1 MSTLTWESALQ
12 GVTPR
17 TGGSSLPPAQY
28 RLKAV
33 AGEGKRNSN
42 QNLMFSLTLEVISGP
57 MQGRKGFHNENLP
70 TGNSDKDKE
79 RMGYFLGLLEA
90 FGITGDMVRQ
100 MFAGREIDEAS
111 LSYLAQYIV
120 QQGRSVKGT
129 CRPQTNDPTRINW
142 GGWMPDDGIEPVPPK
157 QAAPAGQPGFPG
169 GAPSGQPPVFGG
181 GAPQGA
187 PGQAPGQFQP
197 PAAQPNNLP
206 LGGFPGS
213 GGLAPNQAPD
223 WAQQPAAA
231 QPQQFQ
237 QAPVQD
243 QGFPGQQ
250 FQGQVNPANFPAQG
264 QPQFESQMTQPQQFG
279 GPGQMAQAAQPQA
292 AGMNQFQQPAA
303 AQFPQQGQAPGQLP
317 GMPPQ
322 QPQGNPNGLPQGGFP
337 QGGQAPQATF

>member
-1 MSTLTWESALQ
+1 VSTLTWESALQ

-33 AGEGKRNSN
+33 AGEGKLNSN

-100 MFAGREIDEAS
+100 MFAGRAIDEAS
-111 LSYLAQYIV
+111 LSSLAQYIV

-142 GGWMPDDGIEPVPPK
+142 GGWMADDGIEPAPPK

-169 GAPSGQPPVFGG
+169 SAPGSQAPGFGS

-187 PGQAPGQFQP
+187 PGQPS
-197 PAAQPNNLP
+197 NLP

-213 GGLAPNQAPD
+213 GGMTPNQAPD

-231 QPQQFQ
+231 APQQFQQFQQFQ

-250 FQGQVNPANFPAQG
+250 FQGQINPANFPAQE
-264 QPQFESQMTQPQQFG
+264 QAPQQFG
-279 GPGQMAQAAQPQA
+279 GPGQMAPAAQPQA
-292 AGMNQFQQPAA
+292 AGMNQFQQP
-303 AQFPQQGQAPGQLP
+303 QT
-317 GMPPQ
+317 
-322 QPQGNPNGLPQGGFP
+322 NPNGLPQGGFP
-337 QGGQAPQATF
+337 PAGQAPQATF

>member
-1 MSTLTWESALQ
+1 MSTMTWESALQ

-17 TGGSSLPPAQY
+17 TGGSSLPPGQY

-33 AGEGKRNSN
+33 AGEGKLNSN
-42 QNLMFSLTLEVISGP
+42 QNLMFALTFEVISGP
-57 MQGRKGFHNENLP
+57 MQGRKAFHNENLP
-70 TGNSDKDKE
+70 SGSSDKDKE

-90 FGITGDMVRQ
+90 FGVSADMLRQ
-100 MFAGREIDEAS
+100 MFAGRPVDEAS

-120 QQGRSVKGT
+120 GQGRSIKGT
-129 CRPQTNDPTRINW
+129 CRPQQSDPTRVNW
-142 GGWMPDDGIEPVPPK
+142 GGWMVDDGVEPAPPK
-157 QAAPAGQPGFPG
+157 QAAPGGQPGFPG
-169 GAPSGQPPVFGG
+169 GAPGGQPTQFGG
-181 GAPQGA
+181 GAPQGV

-197 PAAQPNNLP
+197 TGQQPSNLP

-213 GGLAPNQAPD
+213 GGAVPNQAPD

-231 QPQQFQ
+231 APQQFQ
-237 QAPVQD
+237 QQVPVQD

-250 FQGQVNPANFPAQG
+250 FPGQVNPANFPAQG
-264 QPQFESQMTQPQQFG
+264 QAPQQFG
-279 GPGQMAQAAQPQA
+279 GPGQMAPAAQPQA

-317 GMPPQ
+317 GTPPQ

>member
-1 MSTLTWESALQ
+1 VSTLTWESALQ

-33 AGEGKRNSN
+33 AGEGKLNSN
-42 QNLMFSLTLEVISGP
+42 NNLMFALTLEVISGP
-57 MQGRKGFHNENLP
+57 MQGRKAFHNENLP
-70 TGNSDKDKE
+70 SGSSDKDKE

-90 FGITGDMVRQ
+90 FAISSDMLRQ
-100 MFAGREIDEAS
+100 MFAGRPVDEAS

-129 CRPQTNDPTRINW
+129 CRPQQSDPTRVNW
-142 GGWMPDDGIEPVPPK
+142 SGWMVDDGQEPAPPK

-169 GAPSGQPPVFGG
+169 GAPGGQPPQFGG

-187 PGQAPGQFQP
+187 PGQFQP
-197 PAAQPNNLP
+197 PAQQPGNLP

-213 GGLAPNQAPD
+213 GGAVPNGAPD
-223 WAQQPAAA
+223 WAQAPAAA

-237 QAPVQD
+237 QPQAPVQD

-250 FQGQVNPANFPAQG
+250 FQGQVDPANFPPQNQQAASQQFVDPNAPRNDPWATPGEAGYAQ
-264 QPQFESQMTQPQQFG
+264 QQAQAPQQF
-279 GPGQMAQAAQPQA
+279 QQA
-292 AGMNQFQQPAA
+292 G
-303 AQFPQQGQAPGQLP
+303 PGQLP
-317 GMPPQ
+317 GMAPQ
-322 QPQGNPNGLPQGGFP
+322 QPQANPNGLPQGGFP
-337 QGGQAPQATF
+337 PNTQAPQATF